1 MKHTKFVALD
11 IETTGLDPAV
21 HEVIEVGCVLFSFD
35 AKKKIFK
42 IEDSFDIKIKPEHI
56 ERANP
61 ISLKVNGY
69 KEGLWTE
76 AVTTKNGL
84 KKISQKIKGRVMVGH
99 NAGFDYS
106 FLNHAFKT
114 HGVTNT
120 LHYHV
125 LDTLSMAY
133 VTLHDNVDATRL
145 SLQYL
150 CDFYGIENKK
160 AHTALA
166 DAQATYELFVKLF
179 NTMTR
184 K

>member
-11 IETTGLDPAV
+11 IETTGLDALV
-21 HEVIEVGCVLFSFD
+21 HEIIEVGCVLFSFNV
-35 AKKKIFK
+35 KKKIF
-42 IEDSFDIKIKPEHI
+42 EVEESFDIKIKPQHI
-56 ERANP
+56 ELANP

-69 KEGLWTE
+69 QESLWTDALTPE
-76 AVTTKNGL
+76 KAL
-84 KKISQKIKGRVMVGH
+84 KKISQKITGRVMVGH

-106 FLNHAFKT
+106 FFNTACKKY
-114 HGVTNT
+114 GVVNT

-133 VTLHDNVDATRL
+133 VVLYNNVDATRL

-166 DAQATYELFVKLF
+166 DAQATYELFVKLLKSPL
-179 NTMTR
+179 TR
-184 K
+184 